1 LEIITPIS
9 KFIALP
15 NSIFH
20 MAILEDPNDFSAV
33 KRELKEED
41 DL

>member
-1 LEIITPIS
+1 LEIISPIS

-20 MAILEDPNDFSAV
+20 MVFLEDPNDFSAV
-33 KRELKEED
+33 KHELKEEE